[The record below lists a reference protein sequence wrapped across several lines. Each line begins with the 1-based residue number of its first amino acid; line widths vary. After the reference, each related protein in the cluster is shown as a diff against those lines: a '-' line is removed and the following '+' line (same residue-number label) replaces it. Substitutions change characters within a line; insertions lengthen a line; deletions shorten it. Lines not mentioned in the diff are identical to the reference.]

1 MSVRGAAIW
10 AMSAQ
15 YVAFAIN
22 FGVSVYLARN
32 YIGPDELGLFSIAFA
47 AATLIAVFQDF
58 GLTRYIAGEADLDDG
73 KIRAASSL
81 SLLIAWTIALISM
94 GLSWPVAAIYEMP
107 QLVPLML
114 VIGASYLLLPLVVV
128 PRALLQRNLDFK
140 SNTMI
145 EIGAAIANAVV
156 SIHFARLGAG
166 AMALAWGTLAQ
177 LAARALIA
185 QWRNG
190 LLLPWP
196 LSFAGA
202 APILKFGGGS
212 SLLVLSG
219 TLSAKLPDLVI
230 GRLIGQGAV
239 GLFGRA
245 NGLSGQLRTLVSGA
259 VTGVFYPAFARVRDR
274 GEPLGP
280 HYERVV
286 SCYCGVTWPTM
297 AGLAILAEPLI
308 RLLYGERWVGAA
320 PLLQWIAISEICFVA
335 LPLHVELP
343 ILLGRM
349 KALIH
354 RNLLD
359 TSVSV
364 LLLGICAYISLE
376 AAAASR
382 FAYSIVWIFIYIG
395 FLHRLVGFRW
405 SGLLANYAKSGL
417 ATLAAI
423 APLLAIYGLWQG
435 PAELGFGAMLLG
447 TFAGIVAWTVMLWM
461 TDHPLSREITAV
473 LGETLGRLRR
483 PAPGNAA

>member
-1 MSVRGAAIW
+1 MSVRGAQ
-10 AMSAQ
+10 SGPCRRSTSRL
-15 YVAFAIN
+15 AIN
-22 FGVSVYLARN
+22 FGVSIYLARY

-47 AATLIAVFQDF
+47 ATTLIAVFQDF
-58 GLTRYIAGEADLDDG
+58 GLTRYVAGEADLDDA
-73 KIRAASSL
+73 KIRAACSL
-81 SLLIAWTIALISM
+81 SLVIAGAIAVVSM
-94 GLSWPVAAIYEMP
+94 ALAWPMAALYDMP
-107 QLVPLML
+107 QLAPLML
-114 VIGASYLLLPLVVV
+114 VIGASYLLLPFTVV
-128 PRALLQRNLDFK
+128 PRALIQRKLDFK
-140 SNTMI
+140 SNTIMD
-145 EIGAAIANAVV
+145 IGAASANAVV
-156 SIHFARLGAG
+156 SIHLARHGAG

-177 LAARALIA
+177 FAARALIA

-196 LSFAGA
+196 LSFDGA
-202 APILKFGGGS
+202 RPILKFGGGS

-230 GRLIGQGAV
+230 GRLINQAAV

-308 RLLYGERWVGAA
+308 RLLYGERWLGAA

-359 TSVSV
+359 TLASV
-364 LLLGICAYISLE
+364 LLLAVGAYFSLE

-395 FLHRLVGFRW
+395 FLHTLVGFRW
-405 SGLLANYAKSGL
+405 GGLLANYAKSGL
-417 ATLAAI
+417 ATIAAI
-423 APLLAIYGLWQG
+423 APTVAIYAFWQG
-435 PAELGFGAMLLG
+435 PSELGFAEMLAG
-447 TFAGIVAWTVMLWM
+447 TLAGIFAWLVTLWL
-461 TDHPLSREITAV
+461 TDHPLFREFTGLIGDM
-473 LGETLGRLRR
+473 LGKLRR
-483 PAPGNAA
+483 PAPETMA